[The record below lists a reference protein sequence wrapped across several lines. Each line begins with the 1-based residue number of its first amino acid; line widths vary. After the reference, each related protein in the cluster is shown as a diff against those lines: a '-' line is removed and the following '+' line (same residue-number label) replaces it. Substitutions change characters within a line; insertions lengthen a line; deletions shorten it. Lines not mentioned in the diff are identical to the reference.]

1 MVSHVEKGLFGPRV
15 ANELFFHG
23 LIMVSRWSTYHG
35 TIDSGP
41 SMSMVAKIGK
51 KTESFTFPRQ
61 QMRSYRDDPSLVLIR
76 ESQGT
81 VDPLFFAL
89 SLYARVPCVL
99 CIDIFRNKLI
109 SRGKNIA
116 C

>member
-1 MVSHVEKGLFGPRV
+1 MVSHVEKGLFGSRV
-15 ANELFFHG
+15 ANELLFHG
-23 LIMVSRWSTYHG
+23 LIMVSRWSAYHG
-35 TIDSGP
+35 TIDSV
-41 SMSMVAKIGK
+41 SMVAEIGE

-76 ESQGT
+76 ESQGA